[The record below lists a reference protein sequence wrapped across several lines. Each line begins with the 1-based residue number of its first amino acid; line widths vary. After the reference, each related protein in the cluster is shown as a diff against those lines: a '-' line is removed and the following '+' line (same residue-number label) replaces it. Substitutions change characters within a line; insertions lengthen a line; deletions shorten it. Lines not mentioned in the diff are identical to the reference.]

1 MTPMAQMTEM
11 QEWDIKTI
19 LLAYDGSDE
28 AEKAAQLAA
37 EVATRRDAR
46 VVVVTAF
53 APGTPFQNDL
63 DAVGRRVIH
72 ARDQAES
79 MVEELS
85 RLGVAGEVDVV
96 QGPAAGAIIEA
107 AAYRHADLIVM
118 GARKRNPIAARL
130 SRSISK
136 HVLRNATIPVLVAR

>member
-1 MTPMAQMTEM
+1 MTPMAEMNEM
-11 QEWDIKTI
+11 QEWDIQTI
-19 LLAYDGSDE
+19 LLAYDGSE
-28 AEKAAQLAA
+28 ESEKAAQLAA

-53 APGTPFQNDL
+53 APGTTFQKDL
-63 DAVGRRVIH
+63 DVVGRRVIH
-72 ARDQAES
+72 AREQAES

-85 RLGVAGEVDVV
+85 RLGVSSEVDVV
-96 QGPAAGAIIEA
+96 QGPAGDAIVA
-107 AAYRHADLIVM
+107 AAGFRHADLIVM

-136 HVLRNATIPVLVAR
+136 HVLRDATIPVLVAR